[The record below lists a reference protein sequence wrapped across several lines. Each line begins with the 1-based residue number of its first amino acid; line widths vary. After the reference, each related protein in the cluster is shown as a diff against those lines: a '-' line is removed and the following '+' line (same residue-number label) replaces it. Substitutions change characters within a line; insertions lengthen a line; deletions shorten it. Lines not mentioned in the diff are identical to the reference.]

1 MGVDVYATERACE
14 TCARD
19 RVQLVRHT
27 NPLKL
32 FPAKRPLDDVAID
45 ILGPL
50 PKTTKGNLYIVFIM
64 DRYSKLCRLEALS
77 NVRASSLARAF
88 VEQWVFTYGPPK
100 TLLSDNGKQFISK
113 LFQDTCR
120 VLGITNRYTITY
132 RPQANGQVERFNRI
146 FASMLRSYVS
156 EDQAH
161 WGDYLPAKAFAY
173 NRCVHRTINTTPFD
187 LSLIHI

>member
-1 MGVDVYATERACE
+1 
-14 TCARD
+14 
-19 RVQLVRHT
+19 
-27 NPLKL
+27 
-32 FPAKRPLDDVAID
+32 
-45 ILGPL
+45 
-50 PKTTKGNLYIVFIM
+50 M

-88 VEQWVFTYGPPK
+88 VESWVFTYGPAK

-132 RPQANGQVERFNRI
+132 RPQANGQVERFNRTL
-146 FASMLRSYVS
+146 ASMLRNYVA

-161 WGDYLPAKAFAY
+161 WDDYLAAMAYAY
-173 NRCVHRTINTTPFD
+173 NRCVHRTTNTTPFD
-187 LSLIHI
+187 LILTRPPPALGTTAIRQEGHSCAWSRDQWKKRSN